1 VKGARLQVRRLGSCV
16 CLAVCDRGRGFDPK
30 ELRETIGFGLLSIR
44 ERTELLGGRMRI
56 RSTPGAGSVFF
67 VAVPD
72 GPKLEDRRQTE
83 QDGVVFSAPSSV
95 LGPPPSASR
104 LRVLLADDHEIV
116 RAGLVS
122 VLGEEETL
130 EVIGEATNGREAVE
144 LADQLRPD
152 VVVMDVSMPVM
163 SGAEATRRIKQDLP
177 RTRIVSLSVVEKPDV
192 REEMYQAGAESYILK
207 TAPTEELLAAI
218 RGEEP
223 DSSENPA

>member
-1 VKGARLQVRRLGSCV
+1 
-16 CLAVCDRGRGFDPK
+16 
-30 ELRETIGFGLLSIR
+30 
-44 ERTELLGGRMRI
+44 
-56 RSTPGAGSVFF
+56 
-67 VAVPD
+67 
-72 GPKLEDRRQTE
+72 
-83 QDGVVFSAPSSV
+83 
-95 LGPPPSASR
+95 